1 MLLAASCAELYKRE
15 ATVYAPL
22 LAPVRLGA
30 VVGQG
35 DVALR
40 GRGMPEGWVH
50 DMCSRMPLLV
60 QTFVLTICRCNPN
73 HPCRRNPRRASLRRA
88 RCTRSMAPR
97 CCPG

>member
-35 DVALR
+35 DVTLR
-40 GRGMPEGWVH
+40 GRGMPRGLVNGV
-50 DMCSRMPLLV
+50 CRGMPLLV
-60 QTFVLTICRCNPN
+60 QTFMLTICRCNPN
-73 HPCRRNPRRASLRRA
+73 RPCRHNPRHASLRRA